1 MGKYCVNCGKELY
14 AGAKF
19 CAKCG
24 AAVLDAPA
32 NPAPVAQQQPVPQP
46 QPIAKAQPQKNIPP
60 ATTPKRESVAA
71 PKRNGGRNT
80 LCIVLSVL
88 LVVQIAAVALYGWP
102 GFMVGGE
109 VKRPS
114 VQKSDSFTLQEGQ
127 TAVSTGSGV
136 TVDFGP
142 YNAMTGEKVSVKEL
156 SADSDSIEG
165 GTRTAYDISAGE
177 RTEFDGL
184 LTITLPYDESETD
197 SADEEGSVL
206 AEYYTPETGVWELVD
221 YTVRAIGLW

>member
-1 MGKYCVNCGKELY
+1 MGKYCTNCGNELHT
-14 AGAKF
+14 GARF

-24 AAVLDAPA
+24 ATVLDVPTNPVPA
-32 NPAPVAQQQPVPQP
+32 AQPKPVPQT
-46 QPIAKAQPQKNIPP
+46 QAKTEVQPQEYTPP
-60 ATTPKRESVAA
+60 VATPKRKSAAA
-71 PKRNGGRNT
+71 PKRNSGRNA

-88 LVVQIAAVALYGWP
+88 LVIQIAAVALYGWP
-102 GFMVGGE
+102 GFMVSGGI
-109 VKRPS
+109 KLLS

-127 TAVSTGSGV
+127 TAVSTDGGV

-142 YNAMTGEKVSVKEL
+142 YNAMDGEKVSVKEL

-184 LTITLPYDESETD
+184 LTITLPYDESD
-197 SADEEGSVL
+197 
-206 AEYYTPETGVWELVD
+206 P
-221 YTVRAIGLW
+221 